1 MIRAK
6 IRRIL
11 AWKPWQK
18 AVAGAGIIFLSGL
31 GFGAFR
37 LVSSTA
43 TIPTA
48 SVQRKDFVDTLEIK
62 GEIKA
67 LRSRMITA
75 PYSAGDL
82 QIVSI
87 VGNSAKVKKGDLLV
101 QFDLTTMKQKLAQDK
116 STVKSAEA
124 EIQQSQAAARLK
136 EEQDV
141 TDVMNA
147 KYDAEKARMDASKQ
161 EILSAIDGEQAK
173 LKVVDAEETLK
184 AAEAKL
190 KADRL
195 SAAADLASKKEKLKQ
210 TEFQVQQDETSLQS
224 LTLRAPLDGVVA
236 IQNHWQPQ
244 GGPTPFKAGDRAWP
258 GMALAEL
265 PDPSSLKISARVEEA
280 ERGQLKVDQT
290 TEIHVD
296 AVPDR
301 SLAGRVEAIS
311 PTASLDFQG
320 GWPIPRNF
328 SVDVALS
335 ENDPRLTPGMGATV
349 RVAVAKI
356 PDGIVIPAGAVFRKG
371 GRAVTYVLRGS
382 KFEETPVEVSR
393 RNTEQ
398 VLLARGLQP
407 GERVAL
413 KDPTLPR

>member
-1 MIRAK
+1 MIRGM
-6 IRRIL
+6 IRGIL
-11 AWKPWQK
+11 SWKLRYK
-18 AVAGAGIIFLSGL
+18 VVAGAVVVLFGGL

-37 LVSSTA
+37 LA
-43 TIPTA
+43 RFAAAIPTA
-48 SVQRKDFVDTLEIK
+48 EVQRKDFMDTLEIK

-67 LRSRMITA
+67 LHSRIITA

-82 QIVSI
+82 QIVSL
-87 VGNSAKVKKGDLLV
+87 VANAAKVKKGDVLV
-101 QFDLTTMKQKLAQDK
+101 EFDTTTTQQKLAQDK
-116 STVKSAEA
+116 SAVKSAEA
-124 EIQQSQAAARLK
+124 EINQSQAAARLK
-136 EEQDV
+136 EEQDL

-147 KYDAEKARMDASKQ
+147 RFEAEKARMDSSKQ

-195 SAAADLASKKEKLKQ
+195 SAAADLASKREKLKQ
-210 TEFQVQQDETSLQS
+210 TEFQVRQDETSLES

-236 IQNHWQPQ
+236 LQSRWQPQ
-244 GGPTPFKAGDRAWP
+244 GGPAPFKAGDRAWP
-258 GMALAEL
+258 GMAIAEL
-265 PDPSSLKISARVEEA
+265 PDPSSLRISARVEEA
-280 ERGQLKVDQT
+280 ERGQLKAGQS

-301 SLAGRVEAIS
+301 TFAGRVEAIS
-311 PTASLDFQG
+311 PTASLDFNA
-320 GWPIPRNF
+320 GWPLPRNF
-328 SVDVALS
+328 SVDVTLPES
-335 ENDPRLTPGMGATV
+335 DPRLTPGMAAAV
-349 RVAVAKI
+349 RVGVSKI
-356 PDGIVIPAGAVFRKG
+356 PDGLVIPASAVFRKA
-371 GRAVTYVLRGS
+371 GRAVSYVQRGS

-393 RNTEQ
+393 RNTEE

>member
-6 IRRIL
+6 IRGIL
-11 AWKPWQK
+11 SWKLRYK
-18 AVAGAGIIFLSGL
+18 VTAGAVVVLFGGL

-37 LVSSTA
+37 LARSA
-43 TIPTA
+43 AAIPTA
-48 SVQRKDFVDTLEIK
+48 EVQRKDFVDTLEIK

-87 VGNSAKVKKGDLLV
+87 VANSAKVKKGDVLV
-101 QFDLTTMKQKLAQDK
+101 QFDATTMQQKLAQDK

-210 TEFQVQQDETSLQS
+210 TEFQVQQDETSLGF
-224 LTLRAPLDGVVA
+224 LTLRAPLEGVVA

-258 GMALAEL
+258 GMAIAEL

-280 ERGQLKVDQT
+280 ERGQLKVGQT

-301 SLAGRVEAIS
+301 TLAGRVEAIS
-311 PTASLDFQG
+311 PTASLDFNG

-328 SVDVALS
+328 SVDVAFS
-335 ENDPRLTPGMGATV
+335 ESDPRLAPGMSATV
-349 RVAVAKI
+349 RVAVARI
-356 PDGIVIPAGAVFRKG
+356 PDGMVIPAGAVFRKG

-382 KFEETPVEVSR
+382 KFEETPVDVSR

-407 GERVAL
+407 GERIAL

>member
-1 MIRAK
+1 MIRAR
-6 IRRIL
+6 IRGML
-11 AWKPWQK
+11 AWKLWQK
-18 AVAGAGIIFLSGL
+18 AAAGAGVMLLGGF

-48 SVQRKDFVDTLEIK
+48 EVQRKDFVDTLEIK

-67 LRSRMITA
+67 LRSKIISG

-87 VGNSAKVKKGDLLV
+87 VANSAKVKKGDVLV
-101 QFDLTTMKQKLAQDK
+101 QFDTTTMQQKLAQDK

-147 KYDAEKARMDASKQ
+147 KYDSEKARMDASKQ

-184 AAEAKL
+184 AAGAKL
-190 KADRL
+190 KADRS

-210 TEFQVQQDETSLQS
+210 TEFQVQQDERSLES

-236 IQNHWQPQ
+236 LQNHWQPQ
-244 GGPTPFKAGDRAWP
+244 GGPTPFKPGDRAWP
-258 GMALAEL
+258 GMAIAEL

-280 ERGQLKVDQT
+280 ERGQLKVGQT
-290 TEIHVD
+290 TEVHVD

-301 SLAGRVEAIS
+301 SLSGRVEAIS
-311 PTASLDFQG
+311 PTASLDFNG

-328 SVDVALS
+328 SVDVDLS
-335 ENDPRLTPGMGATV
+335 ESDPRLTPGMGATV

-356 PDGIVIPAGAVFRKG
+356 PGGIVIPPGAVFRKG
-371 GRAVTYVLRGS
+371 GRAVTYVQRGS

-393 RNTEQ
+393 RNTEE